1 MPKTLQDTGS
11 PAGPGVAIEMID
23 EPGVPSAP
31 APGGRFGGLIYSRQ
45 NLITYNINIT
55 IDLFPSQGGLATF

>member
-31 APGGRFGGLIYSRQ
+31 GGRFGGLI
-45 NLITYNINIT
+45 NIAGRI
-55 IDLFPSQGGLATF
+55 L

>member
-23 EPGVPSAP
+23 EPPGVPS
-31 APGGRFGGLIYSRQ
+31 APGGRFGGLI
-45 NLITYNINIT
+45 NIAGRI
-55 IDLFPSQGGLATF
+55 L